1 MVEEFGVKNK
11 NWILDMYK
19 KRHSWETAH
28 IRRKFF
34 AGFRATSRCE
44 GVNSIIEKY
53 VNSRYNLVEF
63 IQHFNQCIDHIRWK
77 EAQADLTSVN
87 GKPSMQTCFEQLER
101 STANVYTLSIFYMFQ
116 QILVRAASMKVIN
129 MRQIGSYVIYS
140 VGLDCTTNEMWHVFF
155 CDIEME
161 FNCSCMRVESFGI
174 PCEHTVCVLVH
185 KDIDEL
191 PRSLVL
197 PT

>member
-1 MVEEFGVKNK
+1 MNQKAPV
-11 NWILDMYK
+11 
-19 KRHSWETAH
+19 
-28 IRRKFF
+28 
-34 AGFRATSRCE
+34 
-44 GVNSIIEKY
+44 SIITDGDSSMKFTIEKEFP
-53 VNSRYNLVEF
+53 NAHHRLCAWHLIYNATCNIGKPQFTSMFKKYMLGDYE
-63 IQHFNQCIDHIRWK
+63 IDWK

-129 MRQIGSYVIYS
+129 MTQIGSYVIYS
-140 VGLDCTTNEMWHVFF
+140 VGLDRTTNEMWRVFF

-197 PT
+197 PR